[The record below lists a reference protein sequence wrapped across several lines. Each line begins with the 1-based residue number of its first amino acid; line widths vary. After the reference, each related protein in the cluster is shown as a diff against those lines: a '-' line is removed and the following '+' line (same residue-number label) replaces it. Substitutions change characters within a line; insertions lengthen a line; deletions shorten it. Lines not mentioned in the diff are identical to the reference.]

1 MVPCPLF
8 GHANATPLI
17 KRYNNLN
24 VGKVHRKSHSADT
37 KGNTKV
43 ESDIQD
49 IYNFTE
55 RTFEHPGQL
64 LRRGIELPADIQYKF
79 PFQFK

>member
-1 MVPCPLF
+1 MVPCPLVS
-8 GHANATPLI
+8 HTNATLLI
-17 KRYNNLN
+17 KRYNNLT
-24 VGKVHRKSHSADT
+24 VGKVHRKPHSADT

-64 LRRGIELPADIQYKF
+64 LRRGIELPADIQY
-79 PFQFK
+79 